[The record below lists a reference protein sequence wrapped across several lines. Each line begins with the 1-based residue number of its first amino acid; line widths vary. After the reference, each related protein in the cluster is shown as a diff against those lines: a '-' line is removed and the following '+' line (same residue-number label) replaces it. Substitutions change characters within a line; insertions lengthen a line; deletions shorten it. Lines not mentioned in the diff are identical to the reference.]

1 MFFCMQ
7 HATTCHQQSVRS
19 NESLLRP
26 ATRRSGIT
34 SLRRSGRISRCG
46 RNNPRYVCNALS
58 HAGSVYPLYTSSLS
72 CVNFKAISESS
83 LSHYALLRVCTIS
96 PNTLVL
102 QIVFRK
108 VPQVSEERAELPVIK
123 KKEREKE
130 IGQTHAS
137 LRALQFDTFIVEY
150 VTIWQ
155 INPVG
160 NTHNIKNNIW
170 NRR

>member
-1 MFFCMQ
+1 MQ

-34 SLRRSGRISRCG
+34 SLRRSGRTSRCG

-58 HAGSVYPLYTSSLS
+58 HAGSVSSVYFLFPLRNLKQSQNLLAICSSARLHDTSKHARFAN
-72 CVNFKAISESS
+72 CISK
-83 LSHYALLRVCTIS
+83 IW
-96 PNTLVL
+96 
-102 QIVFRK
+102 
-108 VPQVSEERAELPVIK
+108 QVSDNWGKSRIACYK
-123 KKEREKE
+123 KE

-137 LRALQFDTFIVEY
+137 LRALQFDTLSWNA
-150 VTIWQ
+150 VTVWQ

>member
-1 MFFCMQ
+1 MQ

-34 SLRRSGRISRCG
+34 SLRRSGRTSRCG

-58 HAGSVYPLYTSSLS
+58 HAGSVSSVFFL
-72 CVNFKAISESS
+72 F
-83 LSHYALLRVCTIS
+83 LLRNLKQSRKLLCRNMLLCALHDIS
-96 PNTLVL
+96 KHARFANC
-102 QIVFRK
+102 ISK
-108 VPQVSEERAELPVIK
+108 VPQVSDNWGKSRIACYK
-123 KKEREKE
+123 KE

-137 LRALQFDTFIVEY
+137 LCAFQFDTLSWNA
-150 VTIWQ
+150 VTVWQ

-160 NTHNIKNNIW
+160 NMHNINNNIW